1 MKDSKIS
8 KKINGNYILNEFKI
22 LKVNPCLK
30 YKEIYNIIN
39 NGERFNEIF
48 EVFKSIKDEKEYLLS
63 PDYKTNKINVISLND
78 NKIIKSLETHESH
91 ITSIRYFVNI
101 QNNKEFFVSTDQS
114 NIVIIW
120 DISNDYKIKSKI
132 ETNYND
138 YILSCLLIFN
148 INSSLYKNYL
158 VTSCSCNGFTKLYD
172 FETNLLIKNIG
183 ITENNLTNYL
193 MFWQNEKNNNYYI
206 IECCFKKICIYNLLN
221 NNELYAELISQNSAY
236 SEHFSGIVYNNDDV
250 DFLLVCTNNGY
261 IEMWDLFKKILSL
274 SININGSKLMDIIQW
289 NNKYII
295 ASDYENQC
303 IKIIDITQMKI
314 IGNYSG
320 EGIISVKKIKKIN
333 NPKYGQGILSSGY
346 DNKIKLWTL

>member
-1 MKDSKIS
+1 
-8 KKINGNYILNEFKI
+8 
-22 LKVNPCLK
+22 
-30 YKEIYNIIN
+30 
-39 NGERFNEIF
+39 
-48 EVFKSIKDEKEYLLS
+48 
-63 PDYKTNKINVISLND
+63 
-78 NKIIKSLETHESH
+78 
-91 ITSIRYFVNI
+91 
-101 QNNKEFFVSTDQS
+101 
-114 NIVIIW
+114 
-120 DISNDYKIKSKI
+120 
-132 ETNYND
+132 
-138 YILSCLLIFN
+138 
-148 INSSLYKNYL
+148 
-158 VTSCSCNGFTKLYD
+158 
-172 FETNLLIKNIG
+172 
-183 ITENNLTNYL
+183 

-236 SEHFSGIVYNNDDV
+236 SEHFSGIVYNNNDV